1 MYERIL
7 DISIKIWE
15 FIIGIFVSIWDFLSS
30 FLSQYSNVTVTLIAV
45 IIIFPIIG
53 FLFYRS
59 MELLIRLFNY
69 IAKINKKKIVVG
81 IVVLFFLL
89 TLILYLREKVLPTL

>member
-15 FIIGIFVSIWDFLSS
+15 FIIGIFVSGWELLSN
-30 FLSQYSNVTVTLIAV
+30 FLSQYNSVTVTLITV

-69 IAKINKKKIVVG
+69 LIGINKKKIGVG
-81 IVVLFFLL
+81 IVVLFFIG
-89 TLILYLREKVLPTL
+89 TLILYLKEKVLLT